1 MAKLRGNAV
10 IGQSGGPTVVINQSL
25 AGIVRASKVRGQI
38 GKILGAKNGVRGMLE
53 GKFIELQDIFDNT
66 LEAVAQT
73 PSSALG
79 STRDKPDEEY
89 CRKILEVFRKNDIR
103 YFFYIGGNDS
113 ASTAYILNSL
123 SSKVGY
129 ELRTVHVPKTIDNDL
144 AVTDHCPGYG
154 SAARFVAL
162 ALMGD
167 NLDNKSL
174 PGVKIDVIMG
184 RHAGWLTAAS
194 RLARQEPDD
203 GPHLIYV
210 PEVPV
215 SMQQFVNDVDRVY
228 QEFGRCVVAVSEGI
242 RDTDGE
248 LWAKKAQALLEQD
261 AHGNVTLSGTGV
273 LADFLVAEIR
283 KHKPHIKR
291 LRGDT
296 FGYLQR
302 CFPGVVSETDAQEAY
317 LVGRDAAVFASERG
331 KDGSVAIK
339 RLSNGDG
346 TYKIETF
353 MTSLE
358 SVAAKTK
365 ELPQEFCDKAGEI
378 KEAFLDYARPLVG
391 KLPKCGR
398 LF

>member
-215 SMQQFVNDVDRVY
+215 SMQQFVNDVFRVY